1 MISVSKLKK
10 KSLFEGDKVI
20 WMILFFL
27 CMISVIE
34 VYSASSNMSYKSGR
48 YWGPIV
54 QHASYLL
61 IGVLATLVI
70 HKIHCRYFKLIPVFG
85 IPISVIMLVVALF
98 TDKVNNASRW
108 LEVGG
113 IGFQPSEIAKGVLVA
128 STAMILSSMRDE
140 AGAQRRAFK
149 WILGLSVVICGLIV
163 PENFSTA
170 GMVFLVVMVMM
181 FVGGI
186 PWKQYGALLGI
197 ILISGACLFSFMRL
211 TPPATLARIGELPL
225 LHRLPTWA
233 DRMRGS
239 GELPANPEDYDITKN
254 PQVAHATIAIATCN
268 IIGRGPG
275 NSVERD
281 FLPQSFSDFIYA
293 IVIEE
298 LGLAGGIFVMFLYIV
313 LLFRSARIASRCE
326 RNFPAFLVMGLSLM
340 LVIQAM
346 VNMAVAV
353 GVFPVTGQPLP
364 LVSKGGTSTMINC
377 AYIGVILSVSRSAK
391 RKNEADVVELPAD
404 EVEEPL
410 AETISDGLTDKE

>member
-85 IPISVIMLVVALF
+85 IPISIIMLVVALF

-128 STAMILSSMRDE
+128 STAMILASMRDE

-149 WILGLSVVICGLIV
+149 WIMGLSVVICGLIV

-170 GMVFLVVMVMM
+170 GMVFLVVMLMM

-186 PWKQYGALLGI
+186 QWKQFGTLLGV

-211 TPPATLARIGELPL
+211 TPPATLARISELPL

-233 DRMRGS
+233 DRMRGN

-326 RNFPAFLVMGLSLM
+326 RNFPAFLVIGLSLM

-404 EVEEPL
+404 EMEAPL
-410 AETISDGLTDKE
+410 AEATSDALTDKE

>member
-128 STAMILSSMRDE
+128 STAMILASMRDE

-186 PWKQYGALLGI
+186 PWKQYGTLLGI